1 MNDDALRDAW
11 STLEPTAFERR
22 RMEAR
27 VDAWLDAHDTSLLSE
42 WISLFRLQP
51 LSAAG
56 LVTASAVSLATAP
69 PMLWFVRTLL

>member
-1 MNDDALRDAW
+1 MNDDALREAW
-11 STLEPTAFERR
+11 TTLEPTAFERR

-27 VDAWLDAHDTSLLSE
+27 VEAWLEAHDASLLSE
-42 WISLFRLQP
+42 WISLFRLAP

-69 PMLWFVRTLL
+69 PLLWLVRTLL